1 MLQNYWWK
9 KSWSLALFFPF
20 QKFHHLSSKA
30 AILDSCDARARIAEA
45 QARTSESQTEQT
57 GVISLISQ
65 SVVFISL
72 VQTKKTNQLWGRT
85 VAAVDGSEPTQPG
98 VGMFDDV
105 KKKSSEWYFGETIQA
120 LVVKC

>member
-1 MLQNYWWK
+1 M
-9 KSWSLALFFPF
+9 
-20 QKFHHLSSKA
+20 
-30 AILDSCDARARIAEA
+30 ARARIAEA

-105 KKKSSEWYFGETIQA
+105 KKKSS
-120 LVVKC
+120 